1 MDLIPI
7 TMDPNVI
14 GPDSWSELGSLL
26 RSLWLA
32 VLFIVLF
39 ASNMILGHIT
49 IPSFVMS
56 GHIPE
61 SWRKARPPL
70 YVLAVVSFVLA
81 MFFLSRAVDYA
92 GVLRNFWPDYWI

>member
-1 MDLIPI
+1 MDVIPI
-7 TMDPNVI
+7 TMDPRVI
-14 GPDSWSELGSLL
+14 GPESWSELGSLL
-26 RSLWLA
+26 KSLWLA

-39 ASNMILGHIT
+39 ASNMILGHIM

-70 YVLAVVSFVLA
+70 YVLAVISFVIA
-81 MFFLSRAVDYA
+81 MFFLSRAVDHA

>member
-1 MDLIPI
+1 MDVIPI
-7 TMDPNVI
+7 TMDPRVI
-14 GPDSWSELGSLL
+14 GPASWSELGSLL
-26 RSLWLA
+26 QSLWLA

-39 ASNMILGHIT
+39 ASNMILGHIM

-61 SWRKARPPL
+61 SWRKFRPPL
-70 YVLAVVSFVLA
+70 YALAVISFVIA
-81 MFFLSRAVDYA
+81 MYFLSRAVDYA

>member
-1 MDLIPI
+1 MDIVPI
-7 TMDPNVI
+7 AMDPRVI
-14 GPDSWSELGSLL
+14 GPESWSELGSLL
-26 RSLWLA
+26 KSLWLT

-39 ASNMILGHIT
+39 ASNMILGHIM

-70 YVLAVVSFVLA
+70 YILAVVSFVIA
-81 MFFLSRAVDYA
+81 MFFLSRAVDFA